1 MCDYTGHGGRGRVQ
15 WRLKAAR
22 IVFVFPEGLVLR
34 CEQVS
39 VCRPGVS
46 MKILK
51 YVGFGVRAETTN
63 QKQENHKDHRTLKWT
78 KKEPDDLS

>member
-1 MCDYTGHGGRGRVQ
+1 
-15 WRLKAAR
+15 
-22 IVFVFPEGLVLR
+22 
-34 CEQVS
+34 
-39 VCRPGVS
+39 